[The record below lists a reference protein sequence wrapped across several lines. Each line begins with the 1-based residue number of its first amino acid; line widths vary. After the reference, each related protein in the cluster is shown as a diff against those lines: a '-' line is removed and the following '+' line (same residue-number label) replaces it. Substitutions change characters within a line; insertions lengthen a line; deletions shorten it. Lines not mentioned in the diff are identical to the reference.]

1 MIDVSN
7 YEKFI
12 QFFFFNMSSISNF
25 LNKPN
30 KAYDKS

>member
-12 QFFFFNMSSISNF
+12 QFFFSMSSISNF